1 MRGPHDVGGTPA
13 GPVDTDPHKMSFW
26 EKQIDA
32 IHTLLGDEKRR
43 ITTRDENRYSIESL
57 GNDAH
62 NRLTYYERQTAAI
75 SLQLVK
81 KGVVA
86 QDEIDAKVAEIKLR
100 LEETGEL
107 E

>member
-1 MRGPHDVGGTPA
+1 MRGPHDVGGMPA
-13 GPVDTDPHKMSFW
+13 GPVDTEPHKMTFW

-32 IHTLLGDEKRR
+32 IHTLLGDDKRR
-43 ITTRDENRYSIESL
+43 ITTRDENRYYIESL
-57 GNDAH
+57 GNDAYTS
-62 NRLTYYERQTAAI
+62 LTYYERWTAAI

-81 KGVVA
+81 KGVVT
-86 QDEIDAKVAEIKLR
+86 QDEIDAKIAEIKLR

>member
-13 GPVDTDPHKMSFW
+13 GPVDTDPHKMTFW

-43 ITTRDENRYSIESL
+43 ITTRDENRYAIESL
-57 GNDAH
+57 GHDAYA
-62 NRLTYYERQTAAI
+62 RLTYYERWTAAMAGH
-75 SLQLVK
+75 LVR
-81 KGVVA
+81 KGVVT
-86 QDEIDAKVAEIKLR
+86 QDEIDAKVAEIKQR
-100 LEETGEL
+100 LEETGEI